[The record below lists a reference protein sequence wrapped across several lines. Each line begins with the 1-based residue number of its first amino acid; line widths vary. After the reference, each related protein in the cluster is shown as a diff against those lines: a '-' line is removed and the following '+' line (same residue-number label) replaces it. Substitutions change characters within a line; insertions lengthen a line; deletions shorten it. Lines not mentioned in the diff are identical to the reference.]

1 MQASTEGDIRET
13 AASKQD
19 KELDTENSQNDNI
32 TSGPLHCY
40 DWMII
45 WKNAAVLTIFIIVQF
60 FLFESNIKFER

>member
-19 KELDTENSQNDNI
+19 KELDTGNSQNDNI

-45 WKNAAVLTIFIIVQF
+45 WKNAPVLIIFIIVQF
-60 FLFESNIKFER
+60 FLFESNIKFES

>member
-19 KELDTENSQNDNI
+19 KELDTGNSQNDNI

-45 WKNAAVLTIFIIVQF
+45 WKNAAVLIFIIVQF

>member
-19 KELDTENSQNDNI
+19 KELDTGNSQNDNI

-45 WKNAAVLTIFIIVQF
+45 WKNTAVLIFIIIQF

>member
-19 KELDTENSQNDNI
+19 KELDTGNSQNDNI

-45 WKNAAVLTIFIIVQF
+45 WKNAAVLIFIIIQF

>member
-1 MQASTEGDIRET
+1 MQASTEGDIKET

-19 KELDTENSQNDNI
+19 KELDTGNSQNDNI

-45 WKNAAVLTIFIIVQF
+45 WKNAAVLIFIIVQF